1 MSFPPWL
8 VLVLRA
14 NDIPKTTELVLL
26 GISNTGNTL
35 HNELFVSPLRLK
47 AFQRLIAKC
56 WRGEL
61 AAGYGGGEWGGLKT
75 ACPSM
80 AADLQFCREQAQ

>member
-35 HNELFVSPLRLK
+35 HNELFISPLRLK

-56 WRGEL
+56 WRGNWRRG
-61 AAGYGGGEWGGLKT
+61 AGGDWVATNSE
-75 ACPSM
+75 ASRFPS
-80 AADLQFCREQAQ
+80 DSNV